1 MVWMPMGFLSAKRAR
16 RDNTWTFSSIIG
28 TSSWRLQLFRRWRSC
43 SFAAASFS
51 SLVDDALDEMR
62 DMLDKNEA
70 VKAFVNRED
79 M

>member
-1 MVWMPMGFLSAKRAR
+1 MTRFPWLAK
-16 RDNTWTFSSIIG
+16 TV
-28 TSSWRLQLFRRWRSC
+28 
-43 SFAAASFS
+43 SFELFS